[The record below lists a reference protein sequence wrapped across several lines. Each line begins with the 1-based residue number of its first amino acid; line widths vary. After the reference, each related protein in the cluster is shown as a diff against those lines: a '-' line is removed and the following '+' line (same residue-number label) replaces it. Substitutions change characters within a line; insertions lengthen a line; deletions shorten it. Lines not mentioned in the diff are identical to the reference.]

1 MKLLVMAIFGLL
13 VSGASGVSPLIVL
26 PSVLGL
32 SIINSIATPRGALLD
47 ITATSAFIGTNISQ
61 FITDLVFGAQTI
73 QAGLVHIIPNKHDK
87 IYLPIV
93 KTDADQIQ
101 DREEEPSVSADTQYT
116 EKFIDPKDMQ
126 WFQKFNPQVFEH
138 VWSNFW
144 PGGALARQTMN
155 PAVLSVVIGT
165 INRSLNNQL
174 DRLFW
179 HGDEALGAADPLRF
193 FNGFITLFNEG
204 GSGVINTAFNTGITK
219 DNVISELEKVLEAC
233 PSEVKNLGNPVI
245 ITSHDVVE
253 KYEAQARAL
262 DFKGTNITD
271 AIAHRFGGY
280 RMVPIGGLDE
290 NIIVM
295 CEASLSPDSNLLG
308 GTWLPN
314 EKDNLIIDRFRPESE
329 LWFLLAKFRMG
340 LQFAK
345 GEEIVINQQN
355 PA

>member
-13 VSGASGVSPLIVL
+13 VSGASGVSPFIIL
-26 PSVLGL
+26 PSVLAL
-32 SIINSIATPRGALLD
+32 SVINSIASPRGALLD

-87 IYLPIV
+87 IYLPII

-101 DREEEPSVSADTQYT
+101 DREEEPSVSANTDYT

-138 VWSNFW
+138 VWSSFW

-179 HGDEALGAADPLRF
+179 QGDESLGAADPLRF
-193 FNGFITLFNEG
+193 FDGYLTLFNAG
-204 GSGVINTAFNTGITK
+204 GSGVIFTAPNTGITK
-219 DNVISELEKVLEAC
+219 DNVITELEKTLEAC
-233 PSEVKNLGNPVI
+233 PSEVKNLGTPVI

-253 KYEAQARAL
+253 KYEAAARSL

-271 AIAHRFGGY
+271 AIAHRFGGF
-280 RMVPIGGLDE
+280 RVVPVGGMPEDV
-290 NIIVM
+290 IVM
-295 CEASLSPDSNLLG
+295 VDANMTPDSNLLG

-329 LWFLLAKFRMG
+329 LWFILAKFRMG

-345 GEEIVINQQN
+345 GEEIVVNQ
-355 PA
+355 PAP